1 MDLPEDNVLEKLNK
15 VSTAKRQA
23 YMVSKQ
29 RTGSYIE
36 PNMLHRSYSTQSLGK
51 GKRSTR
57 QRQPES
63 IASIIWIAPTD
74 QIRRK
79 FPRCRRRRCG
89 ADSLINTLAVLRL
102 FGELGFRLRP
112 MFLAIELNHTAEGPY

>member
-1 MDLPEDNVLEKLNK
+1 MLVATRLVEMDLPEDKVLEKLNK

-29 RTGSYIE
+29 RIGSYIDAKIF
-36 PNMLHRSYSTQSLGK
+36 HRSYSTQSLGK

-63 IASIIWIAPTD
+63 IASIIYIMPTD

-79 FPRCRRRRCG
+79 FPRCRRRYG
-89 ADSLINTLAVLRL
+89 ADSLVKTW
-102 FGELGFRLRP
+102 
-112 MFLAIELNHTAEGPY
+112 HT